1 MENNRDLFKEAIAD
15 AKALKEVSI
24 ANAKAALEEVITP
37 RLKSMFEQKLTEM
50 EEEEEKH
57 EEVKEMKKEDSLEEE
72 FNLEELLAELD
83 EVEDE
88 EIHEEEVTEEMEAT
102 EKVEEEEIVNE
113 SEEVTEEE
121 AHEEEIHEEE
131 ETEEEEAEEADEDKV
146 DDSDVDIDFDNMT
159 EDDLRAFIEEVVD
172 EMIEAEEL
180 SLTDKEDEDEAEE
193 AELEDEI
200 EIEDED
206 EVEIEDEVEMED
218 EIANI
223 ELEEDAK
230 ADSTEKLDEAMITEM
245 TTAELVAMLPQIIGG
260 FTALVGGTVGAATW
274 LTKAEEGKYGD
285 KWKAFAEKL
294 AGAGGAAK
302 SVKEDLAEI
311 ETLRTELNEVNLLN
325 SKLLYLNKILK
336 EASLKESQKAKAI
349 TAFDKA
355 ETVKEVKLVYETL
368 KENLSKSSTK
378 EATKKLVRESKNFA
392 SSTITGTSPVNKP
405 VMEVD
410 PMIARM
416 KKLAGL
422 S

>member
-15 AKALKEVSI
+15 AKAVKEVSI

-50 EEEEEKH
+50 EEEEEKQ
-57 EEVKEMKKEDSLEEE
+57 EEGKEMKKEDSLEEE

-102 EKVEEEEIVNE
+102 EKVEEEEVVNE

-121 AHEEEIHEEE
+121 AHEEKVYEEE

-159 EDDLRAFIEEVVD
+159 EEDLRAFIEEVVD
-172 EMIEAEEL
+172 EMIDAEEL
-180 SLTDKEDEDEAEE
+180 SLTDEEDEDEAEE

-206 EVEIEDEVEMED
+206 GAEIEDEVEMED

-230 ADSTEKLDEAMITEM
+230 ADHTEELEEAMETIKTLKN
-245 TTAELVAMLPQIIGG
+245 EL
-260 FTALVGGTVGAATW
+260 T
-274 LTKAEEGKYGD
+274 
-285 KWKAFAEKL
+285 
-294 AGAGGAAK
+294 
-302 SVKEDLAEI
+302 
-311 ETLRTELNEVNLLN
+311 EVNLLN
-325 SKLLYLNKILK
+325 SKLLYVNKILK
-336 EASLKESQKAKAI
+336 GATLKESQKVKVI
-349 TAFDKA
+349 SAFDKA

-368 KENLSKSSTK
+368 KESISKAPTK
-378 EATKKLVRESKNFA
+378 AATKKLVRESKNFA
-392 SSTITGTSPVNKP
+392 SSTITGASPITKP

-422 S
+422 T